1 MKVVAFNGSPKKEG
15 NTYHALKLV
24 LDELE
29 IQGIETELIHIGS
42 KSLQSCN
49 ACGLCFKNHD
59 EKCVLNDDVNDWIQ
73 KMGDADGIL
82 FGSPVHF
89 SSISSNM
96 KIFLDRAIFVQG
108 TNKNMFRHK
117 VGAAVVAVRRAGG
130 VAAFNQLNNYINYSE
145 MLMPNSNYWNVI
157 YGSKPGEA
165 LQDEE
170 GKQILR
176 ILAKNMAWLIKIIDY
191 GKDKIEAPEFE
202 GKVSMNFIR

>member
-73 KMGDADGIL
+73 KMRDADGIL

-108 TNKNMFRHK
+108 PNKNMFRHK